1 MPEPRILIVD
11 DSAAIRKSLSQLLL
25 PLNAAITEAENG
37 KVAFDRVCAD
47 RFDLIL
53 SDIDMPEVNG
63 IEFCRMLK
71 SRESTC
77 GIPVV
82 VVSSFDSDR
91 DVDMG
96 FQVGAAAYIS
106 KTDAKNCLL
115 ETIERILDRSRFKRK
130 QLILVVDDSAAI
142 RQMVESGLAQAGFR
156 VVTAKNGKDA
166 LDRLAD
172 HQPDLILSDLDMPVM
187 DGFELCETLHSDSR
201 FSAIP
206 FVVMSANSNP
216 SYMRRMI
223 QHGAATYLV
232 KPFNM
237 DELSILIEK
246 ILSDQFLLL
255 LKEKERLDTER
266 SLIIA
271 TITSLV
277 AALEARDAYTRGH
290 SEHVGHIVSGMLGL
304 AGAERTTIENAL
316 LGGRMHDIGKIG
328 IRDDILLKPGRLTQL
343 ERLKINQHP
352 VIGADILKS
361 IPSLANVISIVQFH
375 HERMDGKGYPAGLKG
390 DKIPLWA
397 RMTAVADT
405 YHALTSDR
413 PYRKA
418 VQPENALQ
426 IISEVSGKQLCP
438 ECVELFFSW
447 IKIQQK
453 EKQADTL
460 NAIGGSVG

>member
-1 MPEPRILIVD
+1 MVEPRILIVD
-11 DSAAIRKSLSQLLL
+11 DSAAIRKSLSQLLS
-25 PLNAAITEAENG
+25 PLNAVIAEAENG
-37 KVAFDRVCAD
+37 RVAFDQACAA

-53 SDIDMPEVNG
+53 TDIEMPEVNG

-96 FQVGAAAYIS
+96 FQAGAAAYIS
-106 KTDAKNCLL
+106 KNDAKNCLL
-115 ETIERILDRSRFKRK
+115 ETVEGILDRSRFKRR

-142 RQMVESGLAQAGFR
+142 RQMVEARLTEEGFR
-156 VVTAKNGKDA
+156 VMTAKNGKEA
-166 LDRLAD
+166 LGLLAD
-172 HQPDLILSDLDMPVM
+172 NRPDLIVSDLDMPVM
-187 DGFELCETLHSDSR
+187 DGLEFCALLHADSR
-201 FSAIP
+201 FSSIP
-206 FVVMSANSNP
+206 FVVMSANNNP

-237 DELSILIEK
+237 EELSILIEK

-255 LKEKERLDTER
+255 LKEKERLDSER
-266 SLIIA
+266 YLIIA

-290 SEHVGHIVSGMLGL
+290 SEHVGDIVAGMLSL
-304 AGAERTTIENAL
+304 AGAERTTVENAM
-316 LGGRMHDIGKIG
+316 LGGKMHDIGKIG
-328 IRDDILLKPGRLTQL
+328 IRDDILLKPGRLTQP
-343 ERLKINQHP
+343 ERAKINQHP

-361 IPSLANVISIVQFH
+361 IPSLSNIISIVRHH

-397 RMTAVADT
+397 RITAVADT

-413 PYRKA
+413 PYRNA
-418 VQPENALQ
+418 VSEENALQ
-426 IISEVSGKQLCP
+426 IIAEVSGKQLCP

-447 IKIQQK
+447 VNIKAKPINRQK
-453 EKQADTL
+453 
-460 NAIGGSVG
+460 G